1 MVFCFRL
8 VTFVAMKKKYAL
20 LSLFFGWAVLLAI
33 VLQSAHAFNHIEQE
47 LTSKKCHHKYAKNQ
61 TEFTHTHHHNEHCF
75 VCEFA
80 FSSSLKSEFLAVHF
94 KKIEIP
100 VSYSFFYSKA
110 ITQSFR
116 GSLFALRAPPSFIV

>member
-1 MVFCFRL
+1 ME
-8 VTFVAMKKKYAL
+8 KKNRI
-20 LSLFFGWAVLLAI
+20 LSLFFGWAVLFAI
-33 VLQSAHAFNHIEQE
+33 VLQSVHTFNHLEQE
-47 LTSKKCHHKYAKNQ
+47 LSTKECHHKYAKNK
-61 TEFTHTHHHNEHCF
+61 TEFTHAHHNNDHCF

-80 FSSSLKSEFLAVHF
+80 FSTSLKSEFTAFQF

-100 VSYSFFYSKA
+100 VSYSFFYSKE

>member
-1 MVFCFRL
+1 MVFYFRI
-8 VTFVAMKKKYAL
+8 VTFAMMKKKNSFI
-20 LSLFFGWAVLLAI
+20 SLFFGWAVLFAI
-33 VLQSAHAFNHIEQE
+33 VLQSAHTFNHLENE
-47 LTSKKCHHKYAKNQ
+47 LSTKECHHKYAKNK
-61 TEFTHTHHHNEHCF
+61 TEFTHAHHNNDHCF

-80 FSSSLKSEFLAVHF
+80 FSSSLKSDFTAFHF

-100 VSYSFFYSKA
+100 VSYSFSYSKE

>member
-8 VTFVAMKKKYAL
+8 VTFALMNKKYSIIS
-20 LSLFFGWAVLLAI
+20 LSFAVMVLLALL
-33 VLQSAHAFNHIEQE
+33 LQSVHSIHHLEKALSEKH
-47 LTSKKCHHKYAKNQ
+47 CHHKYAKNK
-61 TEFTHTHHHNEHCF
+61 TEVSHHHSDSDHCF

-80 FSSSLKSEFLAVHF
+80 LGNYTKTISFTYNF

-100 VSYSFFYSKA
+100 VSYSFFYSKE

-116 GSLFALRAPPSFIV
+116 GSLFALRAPPYFIA